1 MTFRLVQWHDTEN
14 ERWFDF
20 ITNNSLLTGPQV
32 AELYRNRWKVEL
44 FFKKLKQ
51 NLNVK
56 HFIGRTENAVMNQVW
71 GAMIATLLVEVL
83 RRQAAFKWRFS
94 RLFEFLSMNLLTHN
108 DLWAMIDR
116 PGLDERDEQTGGNLS
131 QEELF

>member
-1 MTFRLVQWHDTEN
+1 MMFRLVQWHDTEN

-94 RLFEFLSMNLLTHN
+94 RLFKFLSMNLLTHN

>member
-1 MTFRLVQWHDTEN
+1 MFRLVQWHDTEN

-94 RLFEFLSMNLLTHN
+94 RLFKFLSMNLLTHN

>member
-1 MTFRLVQWHDTEN
+1 M
-14 ERWFDF
+14 
-20 ITNNSLLTGPQV
+20 LTGPQV

-56 HFIGRTENAVMNQVW
+56 HFIGRTENAVMYQVW

-94 RLFEFLSMNLLTHN
+94 RLFKFLSMNLLTHN

-116 PGLDERDEQTGGNLS
+116 PGLDERDEQMGGNIS
-131 QEELF
+131 QDELF

>member
-1 MTFRLVQWHDTEN
+1 MEN

-56 HFIGRTENAVMNQVW
+56 HFIGRTENAVMYQVW

-94 RLFEFLSMNLLTHN
+94 RLFKFLSMNLLTHN

-116 PGLDERDEQTGGNLS
+116 PGLDERDEQMGGNIS